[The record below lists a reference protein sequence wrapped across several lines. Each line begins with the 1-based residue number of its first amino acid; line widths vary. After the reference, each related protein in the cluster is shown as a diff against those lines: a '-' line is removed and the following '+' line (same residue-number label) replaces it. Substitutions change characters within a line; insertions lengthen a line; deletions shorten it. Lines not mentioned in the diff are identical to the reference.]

1 MIYLDS
7 AATTLQKPQ
16 TVPRAV
22 ARAMTRFASPGR
34 GGYPAAMGAAALL
47 FTCRETAAAFFD
59 AAAPDQVVFTANATM
74 ALNTAIRTLVRP
86 GMTVVLSCYEHNAV
100 TRCVKAIPDITILVA
115 EGPLFQPEAMIAS
128 FRSLLGRADVAICN
142 YVSNVFGYR
151 LPMEEIAELC
161 RQAQVPLIVDAS
173 QAAGCLP
180 VSVQGWGAEY
190 VAMPGHKGL
199 YGPQGTGILLCGA
212 QAEPKPLLFGGTG
225 SRSIEQEMPDFLPD
239 RLEAGTANVPGIAGL
254 LEGLRFVR
262 RLGTD
267 RILNHERRLIQR
279 LCGQLRQQEN
289 VELFQAEDPAWQT
302 GVLSFRIRGMDC
314 EEIGQRLGKA
324 GVAVRTGL
332 HCAPLAHRHAG
343 TLDTGTVRVS
353 VSAFNTEGEM
363 DRLAGLVRSFR

>member
-22 ARAMTRFASPGR
+22 ARTMTRFASPGR

-86 GMTVVLSCYEHNAV
+86 GMTVLLSCYEHNAV
-100 TRCVKAIPDITILVA
+100 TRCVKAIPDITVLVA

-151 LPMEEIAELC
+151 LPLEEIAELC
-161 RQAQVPLIVDAS
+161 RQARVPLIVDAS

-199 YGPQGTGILLCGA
+199 YGPQGTGILLWGPRRSPNHCSSAGRA
-212 QAEPKPLLFGGTG
+212 ATPSNRRCRTFCPTG
-225 SRSIEQEMPDFLPD
+225 WRRAPGMCRASPVSWRDCALC
-239 RLEAGTANVPGIAGL
+239 AGW
-254 LEGLRFVR
+254 
-262 RLGTD
+262 
-267 RILNHERRLIQR
+267 
-279 LCGQLRQQEN
+279 GQ
-289 VELFQAEDPAWQT
+289 
-302 GVLSFRIRGMDC
+302 
-314 EEIGQRLGKA
+314 
-324 GVAVRTGL
+324 
-332 HCAPLAHRHAG
+332 
-343 TLDTGTVRVS
+343 
-353 VSAFNTEGEM
+353 SAF
-363 DRLAGLVRSFR
+363 